1 MSSLLMVCM
10 NLSYN
15 HSPLLPILPNAQ
27 TNHVD
32 NRQPFPLYDR
42 GAPAKTGT
50 LRPEAMSRIGGYRQ
64 VGVSDNTLGCVRSVG

>member
-15 HSPLLPILPNAQ
+15 YSPLLPILPNAQ

-32 NRQPFPLYDR
+32 NRQPFPLYDG

-50 LRPEAMSRIGGYRQ
+50 LRPRLCRE
-64 VGVSDNTLGCVRSVG
+64 